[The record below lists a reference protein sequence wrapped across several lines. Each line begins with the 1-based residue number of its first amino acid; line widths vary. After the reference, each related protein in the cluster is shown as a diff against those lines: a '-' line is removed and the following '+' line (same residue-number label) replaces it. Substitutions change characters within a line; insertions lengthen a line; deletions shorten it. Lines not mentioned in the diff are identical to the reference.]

1 MSFFIID
8 EGYKKEKENKSY
20 KDGSVAVWF
29 FVWSYEKLGKKL
41 IFI

>member
-20 KDGSVAVWF
+20 KDGCIAVWLN
-29 FVWSYEKLGKKL
+29 VRSYEKLGKKL
-41 IFI
+41 IYI